1 MKDACQSF
9 SHFPIA
15 AAKNEHSC
23 RPEMLLT
30 SYDWH
35 EGFLA
40 HSRLHSLS
48 LDTNPLQKALPKT
61 FAAVFATRH
70 VKDKMQVFQ
79 ANMNICN
86 LT

>member
-9 SHFPIA
+9 SHFPVA

-48 LDTNPLQKALPKT
+48 MDTNPVQNALGK
-61 FAAVFATRH
+61 VFAVPSATTN
-70 VKDKMQVFQ
+70 VKDKMQKCFTQ
-79 ANMNICN
+79 I
-86 LT
+86 